1 MHGIEVGVKATRF
14 VGPVVLLQIVG
25 PTKPNGLK
33 PEFGFNGE
41 RSGCAAER
49 GRIPYAMTAAG
60 KLRVIECI
68 ADYRDVFVGGPLIEP
83 VRQQAIV
90 LEVAHAL
97 KESGGHLTILV
108 ANDRFIDLD
117 LIGAADFGVMW
128 LETGR
133 VGVIVVADDRA
144 IRVEL
149 AGFENVAAAAVAD
162 YEVEPHAP

>member
-1 MHGIEVGVKATRF
+1 MDNALIYDRILETQRMPKDARGLWGFCFDRRTAEQGGCTGLHGIEVGVKATRF

-60 KLRVIECI
+60 KLRVVECI

-108 ANDRFIDLD
+108 ANDRFIDLH
-117 LIGAADFGVMW
+117 LI
-128 LETGR
+128 
-133 VGVIVVADDRA
+133 VAE
-144 IRVEL
+144 I
-149 AGFENVAAAAVAD
+149 
-162 YEVEPHAP
+162 